1 MKNLKFLAMLLF
13 AALASSVW
21 AAEITIEAN
30 GQAISDTTTWTDCT
44 VNITG
49 GGTVT
54 YSKRIVI
61 SGSVTINLGV
71 GTTLVAS
78 SGIEVDEGNE
88 LTIEGDGT
96 LNAIVADN
104 FYAAIGRGFHG
115 NTPGTSGI
123 ININGGIITA
133 TGGKFAAGIG
143 GGDTGAGGTI
153 NINGGTIVATG
164 GYLAA
169 GIGGGVYGAGG
180 VINISGGRVT
190 AISDDR
196 ASGIGPGY
204 KGGISGTVTLGW
216 TNNDDFIYATNYDN
230 VEKLTL
236 DDEFYF
242 VDNGE
247 HVIATTANIGGK
259 TLYPLIDKNTL
270 EYAHIAGIEP
280 YYRYTGNGID
290 VTYTVTDLEGNP
302 MENGKDFTAEIS
314 PSIIKEKGV
323 YTLTITAAGA
333 NYMGSKSISFSV
345 VDNIV
350 VTASTTE
357 MNEKYGVPYRV
368 SNDVTVDSRINVV
381 GDILL
386 ILDEGKAL
394 TASKGI
400 ELSKNNRLTI
410 EGNGSLT
417 ANGNGNDAG
426 IGAMEVGTLIINSGN
441 ITATGGDGGS
451 AGIGGSKTNYQ
462 GNIDGGVITI
472 NGGTVTATGSAYT
485 PAIGG
490 SLSGVCGTIT
500 INGGKVTA
508 NGGSHFVAGS
518 YEDGFGIGTGYN
530 GAKSGMVILGWTNED
545 DYIYFSSINNVENI
559 RFAAGKN
566 FYYTENKV
574 NVVAT
579 TDNIEGKTLHPYLE
593 KVNFENVTISGILP
607 YYPYTGKD
615 IDIEYDVIDAGGN
628 KLTIN
633 EDYTAV
639 FSQTPINSKGD
650 YTLTVTATSGSNFT
664 GSKNLTFHV
673 VDYIPVTASTTTMNG
688 AYGLLYKVDDDV
700 TVDERITIS
709 GDVTL
714 VLGEGKT
721 LTASKGVELSAG
733 NKLTIEGKGILQA
746 TGEDYKAGI
755 GAKAVGTLVINSN
768 VVATGGNN
776 AAGIGGSSNNTSG
789 GTIIINSG
797 EVLARGGFCA
807 AGIGGGLVGPAGTI
821 TINGGK
827 VIAMGGDNGDLIYS
841 GIGPG
846 EQLYDEKSGTVTL
859 GWTTENDRILATN
872 FNNVE
877 TIQFAEGK
885 RFYMTYGDSIVVATP
900 ENINGKTLTP
910 LTDQNQIRK
919 EFISGIEQEY
929 VYSDEIIK
937 IPYVVENMLGRTLV
951 EGVDYTVAL
960 KRWSCDETWKD
971 TTVVAYTGDYYL
983 EFTGMGNY
991 EGTAKIPFSVIPHVI
1006 GVYAVVTIEED
1017 QDGKHAIIDGE
1028 SKDRR
1033 TVEIDDNIDVKD
1045 VKFSRTFTIGKYST
1059 IVLPFDILPEMVN
1072 GANFYKIDSVRKE
1085 NGVWKTVR
1093 ISKVDGKIVANT
1105 PYLLRPSAKTLSF
1118 NGPLILNTS
1127 VKRPYEFEKDG
1138 VKWEFRGTYHYF
1150 DFANDSTH
1158 LIGTTYGFAAKDQAD
1173 GLKVGDFRWTSDKSY
1188 ILPMRAYLVCNE
1200 VDGNKASKNKPQVRF
1215 APRMSSM
1222 STLPESLEV
1231 EIVDEDGGTTV
1242 IGTLDS
1248 RTGEIRLNSR
1258 SADRWFDLQGRV
1270 LNGKPVVKGKY
1281 LHNGK
1286 VEIIK

>member
-13 AALASSVW
+13 AVLASSAW

-49 GGTVT
+49 SGTVT

-88 LTIEGDGT
+88 LTIEGDGA

-180 VINISGGRVT
+180 VINISGGQVT

-216 TNNDDFIYATNYDN
+216 TNNDDFIYASSYKN
-230 VEKLTL
+230 VSSVSFADGKH
-236 DDEFYF
+236 FYW
-242 VDNGE
+242 N
-247 HVIATTANIGGK
+247 
-259 TLYPLIDKNTL
+259 
-270 EYAHIAGIEP
+270 
-280 YYRYTGNGID
+280 
-290 VTYTVTDLEGNP
+290 
-302 MENGKDFTAEIS
+302 ENGVNQSA
-314 PSIIKEKGV
+314 
-323 YTLTITAAGA
+323 TI
-333 NYMGSKSISFSV
+333 
-345 VDNIV
+345 D
-350 VTASTTE
+350 
-357 MNEKYGVPYRV
+357 
-368 SNDVTVDSRINVV
+368 
-381 GDILL
+381 
-386 ILDEGKAL
+386 
-394 TASKGI
+394 
-400 ELSKNNRLTI
+400 
-410 EGNGSLT
+410 
-417 ANGNGNDAG
+417 
-426 IGAMEVGTLIINSGN
+426 
-441 ITATGGDGGS
+441 
-451 AGIGGSKTNYQ
+451 
-462 GNIDGGVITI
+462 NIDG
-472 NGGTVTATGSAYT
+472 
-485 PAIGG
+485 
-490 SLSGVCGTIT
+490 
-500 INGGKVTA
+500 K
-508 NGGSHFVAGS
+508 
-518 YEDGFGIGTGYN
+518 
-530 GAKSGMVILGWTNED
+530 IL
-545 DYIYFSSINNVENI
+545 Y
-559 RFAAGKN
+559 
-566 FYYTENKV
+566 
-574 NVVAT
+574 
-579 TDNIEGKTLHPYLE
+579 
-593 KVNFENVTISGILP
+593 
-607 YYPYTGKD
+607 
-615 IDIEYDVIDAGGN
+615 
-628 KLTIN
+628 
-633 EDYTAV
+633 
-639 FSQTPINSKGD
+639 
-650 YTLTVTATSGSNFT
+650 
-664 GSKNLTFHV
+664 
-673 VDYIPVTASTTTMNG
+673 
-688 AYGLLYKVDDDV
+688 
-700 TVDERITIS
+700 
-709 GDVTL
+709 
-714 VLGEGKT
+714 
-721 LTASKGVELSAG
+721 
-733 NKLTIEGKGILQA
+733 
-746 TGEDYKAGI
+746 
-755 GAKAVGTLVINSN
+755 
-768 VVATGGNN
+768 
-776 AAGIGGSSNNTSG
+776 
-789 GTIIINSG
+789 
-797 EVLARGGFCA
+797 
-807 AGIGGGLVGPAGTI
+807 
-821 TINGGK
+821 
-827 VIAMGGDNGDLIYS
+827 
-841 GIGPG
+841 
-846 EQLYDEKSGTVTL
+846 
-859 GWTTENDRILATN
+859 
-872 FNNVE
+872 
-877 TIQFAEGK
+877 
-885 RFYMTYGDSIVVATP
+885 
-900 ENINGKTLTP
+900 P
-910 LTDQNQIRK
+910 LTDQVMRK

-1059 IVLPFDILPEMVN
+1059 IVLPFDILPEKVN

-1215 APRMSSM
+1215 APRMSA
-1222 STLPESLEV
+1222 TLPESLEV
-1231 EIVDEDGGTTV
+1231 EIADEDGGTTV

-1248 RTGEIRLNSR
+1248 RTGEIRMNSR
-1258 SADRWFDLQGRV
+1258 LADRWFDLQGRV

>member
-1 MKNLKFLAMLLF
+1 MKNFKLLAIVATLLF
-13 AALASSVW
+13 AALASSAW
-21 AAEITIEAN
+21 AGTVIIEAED
-30 GQAISDTTTWTDCT
+30 QTISDATTWRDGT
-44 VNITG
+44 VIIAG
-49 GGTVT
+49 DGSVT
-54 YSKRIVI
+54 YSSRITI
-61 SGSVTINLGV
+61 SGSVKLNIGE
-71 GTTLVAS
+71 GSTLIVPK
-78 SGIEVDEGNE
+78 GIEVDEGNT
-88 LTIEGDGT
+88 LTIEGNGA
-96 LNAIVADN
+96 LNASADN
-104 FYAAIGRGFHG
+104 FYAAIGRGYHSS
-115 NTPGTSGI
+115 TSGTSGT
-123 ININGGIITA
+123 ININSGNITA

-180 VINISGGRVT
+180 VINISGGQVT

-216 TNNDDFIYATNYDN
+216 TNEDDFIYATNYDN

-270 EYAHIAGIEP
+270 EYANISGIEP
-280 YYRYTGNGID
+280 YYRYTGNDIEI
-290 VTYTVTDLEGNP
+290 TYTVTDLEGNP
-302 MENGKDFTAEIS
+302 MESGKDYTAKFS
-314 PSIIKEKGV
+314 PSTIKEKGD

-333 NYMGSKSISFSV
+333 NYMGSKNISFSV

-368 SNDVTVDSRINVV
+368 SNDVTVDSRINIV

-386 ILDEGKAL
+386 VLDEGKTL

-400 ELSKNNRLTI
+400 ELSKNNKLTI
-410 EGNGSLT
+410 EGNGNLT
-417 ANGNGNDAG
+417 ATGDGNNAG
-426 IGAMEVGTLIINSGN
+426 IGALEVGTLIINSGN
-441 ITATGGDGGS
+441 ITATGGDEGS

-462 GNIDGGVITI
+462 GNTDGGFITI
-472 NGGTVTATGSAYT
+472 NGGSVNATGSPYAA
-485 PAIGG
+485 AIGG
-490 SLSGVCGTIT
+490 SLMGVCGSIT

-508 NGGSHFVAGS
+508 NGGIHVVAGNNVNG
-518 YEDGFGIGTGYN
+518 YGIGSGYK
-530 GAKSGMVILGWTNED
+530 GTKSGTITLGWTDED
-545 DYIYFSSINNVENI
+545 DFIYFSSIADVENI

-579 TDNIEGKTLHPYLE
+579 TDKIEGKTLHPYLE

-639 FSQTPINSKGD
+639 FSRTPINSKGD

-664 GSKNLTFHV
+664 GSKSLTFHV

-885 RFYMTYGDSIVVATP
+885 RFYMTYGDSIVVAAP
-900 ENINGKTLTP
+900 ENINGKTLSP

-919 EFISGIEQEY
+919 EFINGIEQEY
-929 VYSDEIIK
+929 DYSGDTIK

-951 EGVDYTVAL
+951 EGVDYSVAI
-960 KRWSCDETWKD
+960 KRQSDDLISWKD
-971 TTVVAYTGDYYL
+971 TAVAAYAGDYYL
-983 EFTGMGNY
+983 EFTGKGNY
-991 EGTAKIPFSVIPHVI
+991 EEVAKVPFSIKPKEVSIAWNEDSLFTYNGEEQSPTATADGLI
-1006 GVYAVVTIEED
+1006 EGDECSVVVSGATNA
-1017 QDGKHAIIDGE
+1017 GKHTAVATKLSNPNYKLPE
-1028 SKDRR
+1028 SGLEKNF
-1033 TVEIDDNIDVKD
+1033 EILKADP
-1045 VKFSRTFTIGKYST
+1045 T
-1059 IVLPFDILPEMVN
+1059 IVKSPTSVKNLLYN
-1072 GANFYKIDSVRKE
+1072 GKAQTLIVAGEAE
-1085 NGVWKTVR
+1085 NGVMVYKLKGADKYSETLPTATEVGDYVVCFMVQGNKNYNDIKEQTLKVSIKEPESSSSNSSSSIE
-1093 ISKVDGKIVANT
+1093 ISSGHSSSSKGNKDAVSPVVAN
-1105 PYLLRPSAKTLSF
+1105 S
-1118 NGPLILNTS
+1118 
-1127 VKRPYEFEKDG
+1127 
-1138 VKWEFRGTYHYF
+1138 
-1150 DFANDSTH
+1150 
-1158 LIGTTYGFAAKDQAD
+1158 
-1173 GLKVGDFRWTSDKSY
+1173 LKVRF
-1188 ILPMRAYLVCNE
+1188 MHNE
-1200 VDGNKASKNKPQVRF
+1200 LSVIAPVASN
-1215 APRMSSM
+1215 
-1222 STLPESLEV
+1222 LEV
-1231 EIVDEDGGTTV
+1231 LV
-1242 IGTLDS
+1242 
-1248 RTGEIRLNSR
+1248 
-1258 SADRWFDLQGRV
+1258 FDLQGNIKKQYQAYTAGTHYVSLDQMNSGMYLVRV
-1270 LNGKPVVKGKY
+1270 VSGGSVQMLRVQVK
-1281 LHNGK
+1281 
-1286 VEIIK
+1286 